1 LNTNDPDLW
10 VVTFTTD
17 DSDPH
22 WETRSSM
29 VGTEEQLSRLVDLK
43 RLPYGAR
50 LLKGKA
56 AARYLK
62 RSLKDEQRYQRE
74 QLVKSRAGGA
84 N

>member
-1 LNTNDPDLW
+1 LNPNDSDLW
-10 VVTFTTD
+10 VVTFTID

-22 WETRSSM
+22 WETRSSI
-29 VGTEEQLSRLVDLK
+29 VGTEEQLGRLVDLK
-43 RLPYGAR
+43 CLPYGAR

-74 QLVKSRAGGA
+74 QLVKRRAGGA